1 MIRKLLLCFL
11 VFSISLQAYSQ
22 AVETPKSETP
32 MQKRMVKVAILQ
44 QPSWTEGKTP
54 DEIRKWQM
62 DWILSRLE
70 EAGNAKADIACMG
83 EAAVTMDGVT
93 LPDCAP
99 LGSVRDLAKK
109 HNMYVIFPVV
119 AKREDVLR
127 NTAIVVGRDGA
138 ILGYYDKVH
147 PTNGERKNGV
157 VPGDNFPV
165 FQLDFGVVAVQI
177 CHDLSFPESSRVE
190 MLKGAELVFWPTW
203 WSGWGQELD
212 WIVIRSRAIDND
224 AFLAVVSRGVK
235 PGEGWKPGDPIGR
248 SGIINPYGQSISNT
262 GYEPGLIVTE
272 IDLNKRRIAPSFSS
286 GEVGEKFRDS
296 VLRDRNPKAYRI
308 IGTELSRQ

>member
-1 MIRKLLLCFL
+1 MIRRLLLGLL
-11 VFSISLQAYSQ
+11 VFSLSTTAYTQ
-22 AVETPKSETP
+22 TADKAKTEAPP
-32 MQKRMVKVAILQ
+32 QKRIVKAAILQ

-54 DEIRKWQM
+54 EEIRKFQM
-62 DWILSRLE
+62 DWILAKLE
-70 EAGNAKADIACMG
+70 EAGQAKADIACLG
-83 EAAVTMDGVT
+83 EAAVNMDGLT

-99 LGSVRDLAKK
+99 LNSVRELAKK
-109 HNMYVIFPVV
+109 HKMYVIFPVV
-119 AKREDVLR
+119 AKREDALR
-127 NTAIVVGRDGA
+127 NTAVVIGRDGA
-138 ILGYYDKVH
+138 IIGYYDKVH
-147 PTNGERKNGV
+147 PTNGERKSGV

-165 FQLDFGVVAVQI
+165 FQLDFGVVGVQI

-224 AFLAVVSRGVK
+224 AYLAVVSRGVK
-235 PGEGWKPGDPIGR
+235 PDEGWKPGDPIGR

-272 IDLNKRRIAPSFSS
+272 IDLNQRRIAPSFSS
-286 GEVGEKFRDS
+286 GEKGEKFRDS

-308 IGTELSRQ
+308 IGTDLANQ